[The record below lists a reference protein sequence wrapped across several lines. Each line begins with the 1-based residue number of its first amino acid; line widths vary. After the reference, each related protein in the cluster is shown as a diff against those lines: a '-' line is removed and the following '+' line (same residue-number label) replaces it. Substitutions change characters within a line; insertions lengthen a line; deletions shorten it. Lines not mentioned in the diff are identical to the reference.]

1 MDWSKTPI
9 GDVET
14 WSPALRMMVRLLLA
28 NRFPL
33 LLWWGPRYCQ
43 LYNDAYRPVLGDK
56 HPGSMGQPASEC
68 FPEIWEVIGPL
79 IETPFNGG
87 SATWMDDLQLEYIRY
102 DRLEEAHFTVAY
114 SPVPDESMPS
124 GIGGVLATMYE
135 ITEQVVGE
143 RRRSALRDLGSRSA
157 EAKTVEEA
165 CSIAARTLAQYPEDA
180 PFALFYLHD
189 PHRKKARLA
198 GAAGMEMTKTESPRE
213 IDLRDEPSR
222 EAPWP
227 LAETVRTESM
237 QIVEDLQGRLSSV
250 PPGPWLNP
258 PKSAVVLPIRSNI
271 AHQLAGFLV
280 LGLSSRLRFDERYL
294 DFCELVTSQVTTAI
308 ATASELV
315 AELTAMNRLHQL
327 STRLLREVELL
338 PLLEEV
344 LNATIALQSA
354 DFGNLQLYNERTQA
368 LEIVAQRGF
377 GQDFLSHFSAVNQS
391 GAACGRALKRGERV
405 IVKDVLID
413 PDFAPHR
420 AIAASAGFRA
430 VQSTPLFSRSGEPLG
445 IVSTH
450 FRQPHRPSEREL
462 RLTDLYAWQAAELIE
477 RKRAEDVLRA
487 SEERFRLLAESIPH
501 HVWSFRP
508 DGSVGYWN
516 QRLID
521 YTGSTEEELRSGGW
535 ATLHPDDVDR
545 VKAAWEKAR
554 AQGTQYEMEQR
565 VRGRDGRYRRFV
577 CCGVPVKDAQ
587 GRPIEWFG
595 TGTDVEARRQAEEAL
610 HKAQVELSHVTRV
623 MTLSELAASIAH
635 EINQPLGAIV
645 NNSNV
650 CLGLL
655 AQALSPNADL
665 REALSDILNEANRAS
680 SIIARIRAMTQRGP
694 LEKTSLQLRD
704 VIADVL
710 ALARRELAEC
720 RIEVRTELP
729 EDLPRVSGDR
739 VQLRQALL
747 NLVMNGIEAMSGV
760 AEKRRVL
767 TIGGQRDEL
776 ASRSAVRISVQDL
789 GGGIKLEIIKH
800 IFEAFYSTKPQGMG
814 MGLRI
819 SLSIVEA
826 HGGRLWAAPN
836 AGPGAAF
843 SFALPAES

>member
-1 MDWSKTPI
+1 
-9 GDVET
+9 
-14 WSPALRMMVRLLLA
+14 
-28 NRFPL
+28 
-33 LLWWGPRYCQ
+33 
-43 LYNDAYRPVLGDK
+43 
-56 HPGSMGQPASEC
+56 
-68 FPEIWEVIGPL
+68 
-79 IETPFNGG
+79 
-87 SATWMDDLQLEYIRY
+87 
-102 DRLEEAHFTVAY
+102 
-114 SPVPDESMPS
+114 
-124 GIGGVLATMYE
+124 
-135 ITEQVVGE
+135 
-143 RRRSALRDLGSRSA
+143 
-157 EAKTVEEA
+157 
-165 CSIAARTLAQYPEDA
+165 
-180 PFALFYLHD
+180 
-189 PHRKKARLA
+189 
-198 GAAGMEMTKTESPRE
+198 
-213 IDLRDEPSR
+213 
-222 EAPWP
+222 
-227 LAETVRTESM
+227 
-237 QIVEDLQGRLSSV
+237 
-250 PPGPWLNP
+250 
-258 PKSAVVLPIRSNI
+258 
-271 AHQLAGFLV
+271 
-280 LGLSSRLRFDERYL
+280 
-294 DFCELVTSQVTTAI
+294 
-308 ATASELV
+308 
-315 AELTAMNRLHQL
+315 
-327 STRLLREVELL
+327 
-338 PLLEEV
+338 
-344 LNATIALQSA
+344 
-354 DFGNLQLYNERTQA
+354 

-377 GQDFLSHFSAVNQS
+377 GQDFLNHFSAVNES
-391 GAACGRALKRGERV
+391 GAACGRALKRAERV
-405 IVKDVLID
+405 IIEDVLTD

-430 VQSTPLFSRSGEPLG
+430 IQSTPLFSRSGEPLG

-516 QRLID
+516 QRLVD
-521 YTGSTEEELRSGGW
+521 YTGSTEEELWSGGW

-577 CCGVPVKDAQ
+577 CCGVPVKDVQ

-655 AQALSPNADL
+655 AQALSPNDDL
-665 REALSDILNEANRAS
+665 REALSDILNEANRTS

-710 ALARRELAEC
+710 ALARRELAEY

-739 VQLRQALL
+739 VQLRQLLL

-789 GGGIKLEIIKH
+789 GRRHQTGNYGTH
-800 IFEAFYSTKPQGMG
+800 F
-814 MGLRI
+814 
-819 SLSIVEA
+819 
-826 HGGRLWAAPN
+826 
-836 AGPGAAF
+836 
-843 SFALPAES
+843 